1 MRTAELAALAA
12 VAACLGCAA
21 APAHAQEAP
30 AAPPAGVA
38 ACVSIEIDAVRLA
51 CYDAA
56 AGRAVPSTEEAD
68 AAAAA
73 AQAELEAARLAR
85 EAREAAAQPPKPTPL
100 ERNLLR
106 ERRGAASLFR
116 RDAPGAEAAGAAE
129 PPLDPEA
136 LAAIANAGKGS
147 LLDSRWELAR
157 SSKLGVFN
165 FRAYK
170 PVYLFPVF
178 WASAPNTEPHSPSR
192 GPATGMEPIEAMEAK
207 FQISFKTKAVENLF
221 GDNGDLWM
229 AYTQS
234 SRWQVY
240 SRDASRPFRETDY
253 EPEVM
258 LAFRT
263 GYSLLGWKG
272 RLAAVG
278 INHQSNGRSDPLSR
292 SWNRVM
298 FNVGLDREG
307 WALNLRPWIRV
318 PERGNSDDN
327 PDISDYMGRADAT
340 LVRTFGNGQQ
350 LSLMLRHSLRGGDRA
365 HGAVQ
370 FDWAFPLLSSFR
382 GHLQVFDGYGES
394 LIDYNHRSTYVGL
407 GISLMEWY

>member
-1 MRTAELAALAA
+1 MNPKATLRAWWPLLLLATPL
-12 VAACLGCAA
+12 
-21 APAHAQEAP
+21 AHAQQ
-30 AAPPAGVA
+30 AGTGID
-38 ACVSIEIDAVRLA
+38 ACVAIEIDAARLA
-51 CYDAA
+51 CYDQAT
-56 AGRAVPSTEEAD
+56 GRATRTPRQAD
-68 AAAAA
+68 AAA
-73 AQAELEAARLAR
+73 
-85 EAREAAAQPPKPTPL
+85 EAAAETVAESAP
-100 ERNLLR
+100 R
-106 ERRGAASLFR
+106 SLFR
-116 RDAPGAEAAGAAE
+116 RDAPPVDPHLDAA
-129 PPLDPEA
+129 L
-136 LAAIANAGKGS
+136 ANAGKGS

-157 SSKLGVFN
+157 DSKLGIFN

-178 WASAPNTEPHSPSR
+178 WTSKVNANPFSPSQ
-192 GPATGMEPIEAMEAK
+192 GNGNDSSQGLDALEAK

-221 GDNGDLWM
+221 GDNGDIWM

-240 SRDASRPFRETDY
+240 NAEASRPFRETDY

-272 RLAAVG
+272 RLATVG
-278 INHQSNGRSDPLSR
+278 INHQSNGRTDPLSR

-298 FNVGLDREG
+298 FNVGLDRDG
-307 WALNLRPWIRV
+307 WALTLRPWIRI
-318 PERGNSDDN
+318 PEHGNDDN
-327 PDISDYMGRADAT
+327 PDISDYMGRGDAT
-340 LVRTFGNGQQ
+340 LVRTLPNGQQ

-365 HGAVQ
+365 HGAMQ
-370 FDWAFPLLSSFR
+370 FDWAFPLHNTFR

-394 LIDYNHRSTYVGL
+394 LIDYNHRALYVGF

>member
-1 MRTAELAALAA
+1 MTARPALLACLPLLALASMPA
-12 VAACLGCAA
+12 DAQQAG
-21 APAHAQEAP
+21 APQ
-30 AAPPAGVA
+30 AGTDVD
-38 ACVSIEIDAVRLA
+38 ACVAIEIDAARLA
-51 CYDAA
+51 CYDQA
-56 AGRAVPSTEEAD
+56 AGRSARTPQQAD
-68 AAAAA
+68 AAAD
-73 AQAELEAARLAR
+73 LAR
-85 EAREAAAQPPKPTPL
+85 EHLGQT
-100 ERNLLR
+100 
-106 ERRGAASLFR
+106 RGGRSLFR
-116 RDAPGAEAAGAAE
+116 RDAPDEPDPSADAA
-129 PPLDPEA
+129 L
-136 LAAIANAGKGS
+136 ANAGKGS

-157 SSKLGVFN
+157 DSKLGIFN

-178 WASAPNTEPHSPSR
+178 WSSKTNARPFSPNPDNASGDDQGLDALES
-192 GPATGMEPIEAMEAK
+192 K

-221 GDNGDLWM
+221 GDNGDVWM

-240 SRDASRPFRETDY
+240 NGDASRPFRETDY

-263 GYSLLGWKG
+263 GYDLLGWKG

-278 INHQSNGRSDPLSR
+278 INHQSNGRPDPLSR
-292 SWNRVM
+292 SWNRLV

-307 WALNLRPWIRV
+307 WALNLRPWIRISD
-318 PERGNSDDN
+318 GNADDN
-327 PDISDYMGRADAT
+327 PDISDYMGRGDAT
-340 LVRTFGNGQQ
+340 LVRTLPNGQQ

-370 FDWAFPLLSSFR
+370 FDWAFPLHNTFR

-394 LIDYNHRSTYVGL
+394 LIDYNHRATYIGL